1 MIERTGR
8 AGTWIENNLWAI
20 LCAAAAAFG
29 GYLTGMTTTS
39 MRLDAL
45 EARMLVTEKTVER
58 VQNRQSGAIRNLDRI
73 NDKLGIEPPQPLES
87 EE

>member
-1 MIERTGR
+1 MIERKGR

-20 LCAAAAAFG
+20 LCAGAAAFG

-45 EARMLVTEKTVER
+45 EGRMSVAEAGIDAVER
-58 VQNRQSGAIRNLDRI
+58 GQAGAVRNLDRI
-73 NDKLGIEPPQPLES
+73 NDKLGIEPPQPLGAGQ
-87 EE
+87 

>member
-1 MIERTGR
+1 MIERKGR

-45 EARMLVTEKTVER
+45 EARMMVAEKTVER

-73 NDKLGIEPPQPLES
+73 NYKLGINPPQPLES